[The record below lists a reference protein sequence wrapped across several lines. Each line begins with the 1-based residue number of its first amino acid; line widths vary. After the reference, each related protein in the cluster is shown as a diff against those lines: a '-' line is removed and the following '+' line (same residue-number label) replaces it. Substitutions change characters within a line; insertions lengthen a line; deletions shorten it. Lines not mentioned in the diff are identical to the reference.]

1 MSISTY
7 LPFLQWSRSYNRNK
21 LGGDLLASI
30 IVTVMLIPQSLAY
43 AMLAGL
49 PPVTGL
55 YASIAPLLAY
65 TLLGTSRTLSVGP
78 VAVVSL
84 MTAAAVTQ
92 VAAPGSAEYA
102 SAALLL
108 ALISGVF
115 LFVLG
120 VLRLGF
126 LTNLISHPVITGFIT
141 ASGILIAVSQLKH
154 VLGIEAQGHS
164 LVSIFQSLWINS
176 GGINA
181 ATLLIGIGSIGILLY
196 ARSTLVSHLAA
207 TRLSNSLA
215 SLLVKL
221 TPALIV
227 VFTTIIVALFEL
239 NKRGVKV
246 VGLIPSGFPSLSLP
260 GSDLNL
266 WYQLLPAAALIS
278 VIGYVESIS
287 VGQTLAAKRRE
298 RIDPDQELIGL
309 GTANVASALSGGFP
323 VTGGFSRSVV
333 NYDAGAIT
341 PMAGAFAAVAI
352 ALSTLYLTGLFQFLP
367 IVTLAATIIV
377 AVLSLIDIEAIQRCF
392 RYSKSDFTSMIL
404 TIVVTLFGGV
414 EAGVISGV
422 LVSLLLHLWRTSRP
436 HIAVLGR
443 IEGTEHFRNI
453 HRHNV
458 VTNEKILSLRVD
470 ESLYFANARYLE
482 NTIYQLIAED
492 QNIEHVV
499 LMCSAVNEIDG
510 SALESLETISEQ
522 LKETDVT
529 LHLSEVKGPVTD
541 RLSKSHFM
549 ENLTGTIFL
558 SHHEAISSI
567 EYFIE
572 KDVHGME
579 LAHASA

>member
-221 TPALIV
+221 TPALI
-227 VFTTIIVALFEL
+227 
-239 NKRGVKV
+239 
-246 VGLIPSGFPSLSLP
+246 
-260 GSDLNL
+260 
-266 WYQLLPAAALIS
+266 
-278 VIGYVESIS
+278 
-287 VGQTLAAKRRE
+287 
-298 RIDPDQELIGL
+298 
-309 GTANVASALSGGFP
+309 
-323 VTGGFSRSVV
+323 
-333 NYDAGAIT
+333 
-341 PMAGAFAAVAI
+341 
-352 ALSTLYLTGLFQFLP
+352 
-367 IVTLAATIIV
+367 
-377 AVLSLIDIEAIQRCF
+377 LSLI
-392 RYSKSDFTSMIL
+392 
-404 TIVVTLFGGV
+404 
-414 EAGVISGV
+414 
-422 LVSLLLHLWRTSRP
+422 
-436 HIAVLGR
+436 HI
-443 IEGTEHFRNI
+443 
-453 HRHNV
+453 
-458 VTNEKILSLRVD
+458 
-470 ESLYFANARYLE
+470 
-482 NTIYQLIAED
+482 
-492 QNIEHVV
+492 
-499 LMCSAVNEIDG
+499 
-510 SALESLETISEQ
+510 
-522 LKETDVT
+522 
-529 LHLSEVKGPVTD
+529 
-541 RLSKSHFM
+541 
-549 ENLTGTIFL
+549 
-558 SHHEAISSI
+558 
-567 EYFIE
+567 
-572 KDVHGME
+572 
-579 LAHASA
+579 